1 MLSITSAHDTA
12 DGAKEKGPGGSVRRP
27 ATTRPNGV
35 VKVRA
40 SIQPQTGVRFHFDRY
55 SVFCYFPAP
64 SVFADETGIVP
75 MNSGVKLAIGA
86 AVVVGVTSYMA
97 YVGAASSWKYY
108 VTAEECLAD
117 QSKFVGSRVRVSGT
131 IAPGSLQVA
140 ADRSRANFSLEGNDD
155 LLAVVCT
162 GLLPDNLDE
171 EMEVVVEG
179 RLEAGGL
186 LRGDKL
192 LTRCASK
199 YESDQTG
206 GTRAINSGKDK
217 EGEA

>member
-1 MLSITSAHDTA
+1 
-12 DGAKEKGPGGSVRRP
+12 
-27 ATTRPNGV
+27 
-35 VKVRA
+35 
-40 SIQPQTGVRFHFDRY
+40 
-55 SVFCYFPAP
+55 
-64 SVFADETGIVP
+64 

-140 ADRSRANFSLEGNDD
+140 ADRSRANFSLEGNGD

-199 YESDQTG
+199 YEPDQTG
-206 GTRAINSGKDK
+206 GTPAINSGKDK
-217 EGEA
+217 EWQGHNQIRATARFRLARSRWSLTVAQEDTILNVCSAEGQP